1 MSTDS
6 DLLAR
11 YVAQAQALQAQIAA
25 LDLTKEGDRNKLPGL
40 KSALK
45 SAVHMINNLQ
55 GGK

>member
-25 LDLTKEGDRNKLPGL
+25 LDLTKIADRNKLPGL

-45 SAVHMINNLQ
+45 SAVHMIDTLQ